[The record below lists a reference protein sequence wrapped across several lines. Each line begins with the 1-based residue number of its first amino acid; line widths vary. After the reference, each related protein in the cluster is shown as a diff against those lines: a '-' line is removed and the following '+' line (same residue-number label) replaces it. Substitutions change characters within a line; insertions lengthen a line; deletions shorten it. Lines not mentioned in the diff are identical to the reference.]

1 MNVKS
6 KFDTDEQVVEQH
18 SRYMRGG
25 CGAPYSM
32 LAGPTR
38 MDVSSVHAPKFIERI
53 FRAMGWK
60 TEADKRPNN

>member
-6 KFDTDEQVVEQH
+6 RLDVEEE
-18 SRYMRGG
+18 SRERRSQYMRGG

-38 MDVSSVHAPKFIERI
+38 MDVSAVHAPRFIERI
-53 FRAMGWK
+53 FHAMGWK
-60 TEADKRPNN
+60 TEADKYPKN